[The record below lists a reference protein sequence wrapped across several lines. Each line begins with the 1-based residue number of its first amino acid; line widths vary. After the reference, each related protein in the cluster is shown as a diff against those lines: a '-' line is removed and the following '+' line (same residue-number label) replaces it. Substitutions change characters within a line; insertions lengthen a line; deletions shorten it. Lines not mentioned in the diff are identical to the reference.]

1 MNLDVRVKS
10 AAWLGAMLVF
20 LAGVAGQDKAQDRRK
35 SLDPSTPVSG
45 DPRRIPVKPGPS
57 GPDRVLVDGTE
68 AAAHRATLVI
78 ARNRIFKIFPASS
91 TAWPRT
97 PK

>member
-1 MNLDVRVKS
+1 MPGKACETSLIMNLDVRVKS
-10 AAWLGAMLVF
+10 AAW
-20 LAGVAGQDKAQDRRK
+20 
-35 SLDPSTPVSG
+35 
-45 DPRRIPVKPGPS
+45 PGPS

>member
-20 LAGVAGQDKAQDRRK
+20 LAGVAGQDKAQHRRK
-35 SLDPSTPVSG
+35 FLDPSTPVSG
-45 DPRRIPVKPGPS
+45 DPRRIPVMRGPS

-68 AAAHRATLVI
+68 PAAHRPTMVI
-78 ARNRIFKIFPASS
+78 ARNRMLKIFPAPS
-91 TAWPRT
+91 TAWRRAT
-97 PK
+97 K